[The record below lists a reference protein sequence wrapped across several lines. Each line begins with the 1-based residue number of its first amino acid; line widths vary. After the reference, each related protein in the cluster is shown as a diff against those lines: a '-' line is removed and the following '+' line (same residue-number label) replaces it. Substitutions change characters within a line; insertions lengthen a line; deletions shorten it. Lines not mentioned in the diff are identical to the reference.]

1 MRGHQYLPLAVSLFV
16 VGCAQNASKLNPAG
30 GLSKEGLT
38 RKVRKV
44 RTTAYTGSEGSHYN
58 AIGSRLQAANLSSA
72 AADWSRFPFGTK
84 FRLLDNNQIY
94 VVDDYGAALVGTETI
109 DLYMPSRR
117 LMQRWGIRH
126 VNIEVIEPGS
136 YTKSLDILRTRKRLP
151 YVRRMVND
159 LQKKL

>member
-1 MRGHQYLPLAVSLFV
+1 MRGHHYLTLAVSLFV
-16 VGCAQNASKLNPAG
+16 VGCAQNASRQNPAG
-30 GLSKEGLT
+30 GFSEEGPAG
-38 RKVRKV
+38 KVRKV

-84 FRLLDNNQIY
+84 FRLLDTNQTY
-94 VVDDYGAALVGTETI
+94 VVDDYGSALVGTETI

-117 LMQRWGIRH
+117 LMRQWGVRH
-126 VNIEVIEPGS
+126 VNIEVIQPGS
-136 YTKSLDILRTRKRLP
+136 YAKSLDILRPRKRLP

-159 LQKKL
+159 LQKRL

>member
-1 MRGHQYLPLAVSLFV
+1 MRGHQYLTLAVSLFV
-16 VGCAQNASKLNPAG
+16 VGCAQNASQLNPAG

-44 RTTAYTGSEGSHYN
+44 RTTAFTGSEGSHYN
-58 AIGSRLQAANLSSA
+58 AIGSRLQAAKLSSA

-94 VVDDYGAALVGTETI
+94 VVDDYGSALVGTETI

-117 LMQRWGIRH
+117 LMQRWGVRH

-136 YTKSLDILRTRKRLP
+136 YTKSLDILRPRKRLP

>member
-1 MRGHQYLPLAVSLFV
+1 MRGHQYVTLAVSLLV
-16 VGCAQNASKLNPAG
+16 VGCTENASHPKATS
-30 GLSKEGLT
+30 GLSKEGPAG
-38 RKVRKV
+38 KIRKV

-58 AIGSRLQAANLSSA
+58 AIGSRLQSANPVSA

-84 FRLLDNNQIY
+84 FRLLDNNQTY

-109 DLYMPSRR
+109 DLYMPSRH
-117 LMQRWGIRH
+117 LMNRWGVRYVRIQ
-126 VNIEVIEPGS
+126 VVEPGS
-136 YTKSLDILRTRKRLP
+136 YDRSLDILRPRKRLP